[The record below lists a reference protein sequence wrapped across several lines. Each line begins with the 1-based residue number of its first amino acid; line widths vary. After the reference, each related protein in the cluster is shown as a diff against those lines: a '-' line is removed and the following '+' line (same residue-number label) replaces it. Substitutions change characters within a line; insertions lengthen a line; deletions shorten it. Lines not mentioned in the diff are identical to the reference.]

1 MRIQLK
7 VDTDTQV
14 FKVRL
19 MAKPQ
24 KQRFSG
30 QIANFAKIFWVL
42 TYKILPDHEGNISA
56 DNKMLS

>member
-1 MRIQLK
+1 MGLVEMRIQLK

-19 MAKPQ
+19 MAKAQ

-30 QIANFAKIFWVL
+30 QIANFAKIF
-42 TYKILPDHEGNISA
+42 
-56 DNKMLS
+56 